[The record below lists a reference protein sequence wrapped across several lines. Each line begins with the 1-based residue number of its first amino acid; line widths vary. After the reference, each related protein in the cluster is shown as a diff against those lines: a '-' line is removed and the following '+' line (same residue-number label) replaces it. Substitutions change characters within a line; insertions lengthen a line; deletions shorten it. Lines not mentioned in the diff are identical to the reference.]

1 MIQHLKRF
9 LPHLLVLIGFI
20 VVALTYFHPVLQGK
34 QMYQSDIVWSKGM
47 SQKQLDYR
55 ADFPGEELYWTDSAF
70 GGMPTYQL
78 GARYP
83 HDYIK
88 AIDGFI
94 RFLPRPADYLFV
106 YFLSCY
112 ILLLVLKI
120 DWRLA
125 ILGALA
131 FGFSTYLLVI
141 LEAGHNAKAHA
152 IGYMPL
158 ALAGILL
165 AFRKKYLWGG
175 ILTALAMGLQIHA
188 NHYQMTYYLLLLVLV
203 LGVVFLVDAFKKK
216 ELPHFFKAVGVLS
229 VAVVI
234 SLLMNATPLMA
245 TKQYADTST
254 RGKSELTIAA
264 DGSKKQASNGL
275 DKDYILEY
283 NYGIFESLNLFAS
296 RIMGGASY
304 EALGKTSDT
313 YDFWLK
319 KAGAPRAQAK
329 DLASQTPTYWG
340 EQPATAGPAYV
351 GAVILFLF
359 VLGLFLVK
367 GKLKWGLLLGALLS
381 LLLSYGKNMAF
392 LSYFFID
399 YFPLYNKFR
408 AVTSIQVVLELCV
421 PVLGV
426 LGLARLFNKEIDTSQ
441 KTKSL
446 IYTVGITAGLAV
458 LLFLFKG
465 SLSFESDKDA
475 YFIQRFGKEFAQ
487 QLGGDF
493 VNVLKADRMAMYSSD
508 VLRSL
513 ILVLLS
519 AGVLWMFVKEK
530 LQTNIAVIALGGLI
544 LFDLVGV
551 DLRYVNEDNFVS
563 ARKVSKPF
571 SATAADQ
578 EILKDDSHY
587 RVFDVTDGASRA
599 SYFHNSIWGYHA
611 AKPGKYQELFDF
623 YISKQN
629 TQVINMLNVK
639 YIIGGEDQV
648 MQNEEAYGNVWFVN
662 NIIWADTADEE
673 IKLLDSTNLKTNA
686 VINKK
691 SLVGGSTFSP
701 TADDNIELSNY
712 KPDHLT
718 YKANT
723 ANRQFAVFS
732 EMFYEGGWNAYVD
745 GKLIPH
751 VRVNYVLR
759 GCEIPKGQHT
769 IEFKFEPQVVKTGS
783 RIALAGSLIFMLI
796 FLGVLYLE
804 FKKGKLA

>member
-1 MIQHLKRF
+1 MIQHLKKL

-20 VVALTYFHPVLQGK
+20 AIALAYFRPVLQGK

-55 ADFPGEELYWTDSAF
+55 EDYPGEELYWTDSAF

-88 AIDGFI
+88 AVDRLI

-106 YFLSCY
+106 YFFSCY

-158 ALAGILL
+158 VLAGILL

-175 ILTALAMGLQIHA
+175 ILTAVGMGLQIHA

-203 LGVVFLVDAFKKK
+203 LGAVFLIDAFKKK
-216 ELPHFFKAVGVLS
+216 ELPHFFKTVGVLS
-229 VAVVI
+229 AAVVI

-254 RGKSELTIAA
+254 RGKSELTIAE
-264 DGSKKQASNGL
+264 DGSKKEVTDGL

-296 RIMGGASY
+296 RLMGGASY
-304 EALGKTSDT
+304 EVLDKTSET

-319 KAGAPRAQAK
+319 QAGAPRSQATE
-329 DLASQTPTYWG
+329 LAAQTPTYWG
-340 EQPATAGPAYV
+340 EQPGTSGPAYV
-351 GAVILFLF
+351 GAVMLFLF

-367 GKLKWGLLLGALLS
+367 GRLKWWLLFGALLS

-408 AVTSIQVVLELCV
+408 AVTSIQVILELCV
-421 PVLGV
+421 PVLGA
-426 LGLARLFNKEIDTSQ
+426 LGLARLFNKEIDISK

-446 IYTVGITAGLAV
+446 IYAVGITAGAAI
-458 LLFLFKG
+458 LLLLFKG
-465 SLSFESDKDA
+465 SLSFETDNDA
-475 YFIQRFGKEFAQ
+475 YFVQRFGKDFAQ

-493 VNVLKADRMAMYSSD
+493 INALSADRKAMYSSD

-519 AGVLWMFVKEK
+519 GGVLWLFLKEK
-530 LQTNIAVIALGGLI
+530 LQSNIAIIALGGLI

-551 DLRYVNEDNFVS
+551 DMRYVNEENFVS
-563 ARKVSKPF
+563 ARQVNKPF

-599 SYFHNSIWGYHA
+599 SYFHNSLWGYHA
-611 AKPGKYQELFDF
+611 AKPGRYQELFDF

-648 MQNEEAYGNVWFVN
+648 MQNEQAYGNVWFIN
-662 NIIWADTADEE
+662 NIIWVDTADEE
-673 IKLLDSTNLKTNA
+673 MQLLDSTNLKTNA
-686 VINKK
+686 IVNKK
-691 SLVGGSTFSP
+691 SLIGGSTFNP
-701 TADDNIELSNY
+701 TAEDRIELTKY

-718 YKANT
+718 YKAST
-723 ANRQFAVFS
+723 TSRQFAVFS
-732 EMFYEGGWNAYVD
+732 EMYYEDGWNVYVD

-751 VRVNYVLR
+751 VKVNYVLR
-759 GCEIPKGQHT
+759 GCEIPKGEHT

-783 RIALAGSLIFMLI
+783 TIALAGSLIFLLI
-796 FLGVLYLE
+796 VAGGLYIE